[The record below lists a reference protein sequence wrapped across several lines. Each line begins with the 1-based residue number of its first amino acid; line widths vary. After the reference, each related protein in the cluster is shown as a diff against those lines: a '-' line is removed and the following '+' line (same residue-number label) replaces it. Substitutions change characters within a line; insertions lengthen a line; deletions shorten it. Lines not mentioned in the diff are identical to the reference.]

1 MQLHVPNPVLV
12 DHPKAAFNA
21 FLMMRFDDTPVN
33 REVVAE
39 VRASL
44 SRYAISV
51 LRADQQSYADSLW
64 DNVRLYMDACDLGI
78 AVFDQTASRDFNP
91 NVSLELG
98 YMMASGKKRLLLL
111 KDRTLPKM
119 PSDLVGHL
127 YKEFDPA
134 DVTRTVR
141 LATISWL
148 RDVGIAKSS
157 AQKLV
162 VFVSHGGTC
171 RCAMSKI
178 ISQRAFAGRSLP
190 FRLRFESMAAKFGN
204 AVHASNGARQ
214 AIREAFGE
222 DLLESH
228 RVMKR
233 NDGIIEDADIILVM
247 EESLVPGLPAAK
259 TRLITEFFGDHGT
272 VQNPWPDDEDEG
284 ARERYRNCLTQLR
297 SLIEPH
303 GDKLILALS

>member
-1 MQLHVPNPVLV
+1 MRIDDSNPVLA
-12 DHPKAAFNA
+12 DYPKAAFNA
-21 FLMMRFDDTPVN
+21 FLMMRFEDTLVN
-33 REVVAE
+33 RDVVAE

-64 DNVRLYMDACDLGI
+64 ENVRLYMDACDLGI

-111 KDRTLPKM
+111 KDRHLPRL

-127 YKEFDPA
+127 CKEFDPT
-134 DVTRTVR
+134 DVAPTVR
-141 LATISWL
+141 LATLSWL
-148 RDVGIAKSS
+148 RDVGIAKST

-162 VFVSHGGTC
+162 LFVSHGGTC

-178 ISQRAFAGRSLP
+178 IARRAFAGRSLP
-190 FRLRFESMAAKFGN
+190 FSLRFESMAAKYGN
-204 AVHASNGARQ
+204 AVHASSGARQ
-214 AIREAFGE
+214 AIQDAFGD
-222 DLLESH
+222 DLLQSH

-233 NDGIIEDADIILVM
+233 NEGIIEDADLILVM
-247 EESLVPGLPAAK
+247 EESLMPGLPAGK

-272 VQNPWPDDEDEG
+272 VQNPWPDGDAG
-284 ARERYRNCLTQLR
+284 ARDRYRNCLTQLQ

-303 GDKLILALS
+303 ANTLVQALT

>member
-1 MQLHVPNPVLV
+1 MDVGAMNPVLA
-12 DHPKAAFNA
+12 DYPKTAFNA
-21 FLMMRFDDTPVN
+21 FLMMRFADTPVN
-33 REVVAE
+33 RALVEEVG
-39 VRASL
+39 ASL

-51 LRADQQSYADSLW
+51 LRADQHTYSDSLW
-64 DNVRLYMDACDLGI
+64 ENIRYYMDACDLGI
-78 AVFDQTASRDFNP
+78 AVFDQAASNDFNP

-98 YMMASGKKRLLLL
+98 YMMAGKKRLLLL

-141 LATISWL
+141 QATQSWL
-148 RDVGIAKSS
+148 RDVGIAKSA

-178 ISQRAFAGRSLP
+178 VANRAFAGRSLP
-190 FRLRFESMAAKFGN
+190 FRIRFESMAAQFGN
-204 AVHASNGARQ
+204 AVHASNNARH

-233 NDGIIEDADIILVM
+233 NDGIIEDADLILVM
-247 EESLVPGLPAAK
+247 EESLMPGLPAEK
-259 TRLITEFFGDHGT
+259 TQLITEFFGNHGK
-272 VQNPWPDDEDEG
+272 VQNPWPDEEGGG
-284 ARERYRNCLTQLR
+284 ARERYWNCLTQLR
-297 SLIEPH
+297 SLIEPN
-303 GDKLILALS
+303 GEKLVQALS